1 MAFFPRRLG
10 HGERVELVEHLGEL
24 RTRLFIPLGTL
35 AAGFALSYGFHETII
50 GWLNAPLDGKKPIT
64 LGVAEPFTT
73 SLVVSFYAAVAFPVL
88 LWQLWAYL
96 APALD
101 PRRQRNVF
109 QLVLVA
115 LALLAG
121 GGCRSPTGSCCPRR
135 SPSCSASTT
144 SSSRSRSG
152 RATTTRSRPS
162 WSPGWEPSSSCRSSC
177 LASCGSASSAPRGC
191 GRAGGRGW
199 S

>member
-1 MAFFPRRLG
+1 MVPPPQKVTGVVRGAGDLTRSISGCPSAPTSRPMAFFPRRLG

-115 LALLAG
+115 SALLAG
-121 GGCRSPTGSCCPRR
+121 DVVRLL
-135 SPSCSASTT
+135 
-144 SSSRSRSG
+144 G
-152 RATTTRSRPS
+152 RAALDDPLPARLQRRALQGRD
-162 WSPGWEPSSSCRSSC
+162 PGAR
-177 LASCGSASSAPRGC
+177 
-191 GRAGGRGW
+191 
-199 S
+199 